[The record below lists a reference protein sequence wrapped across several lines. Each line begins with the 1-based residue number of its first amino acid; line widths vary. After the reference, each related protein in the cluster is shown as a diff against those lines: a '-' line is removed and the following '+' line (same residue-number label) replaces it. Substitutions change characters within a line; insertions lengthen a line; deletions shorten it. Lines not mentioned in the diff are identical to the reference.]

1 MNQSFNLC
9 MATETIVNDAQQLG
23 VTVDELQRICINV
36 RAQIIRQPS
45 LYLQLTYQLTLP
57 NQLLAKQLNWSVWQ
71 QAQARFDDYLW
82 EETCLECF
90 IAGRL
95 INDENLTDAQKAT
108 PYIEINANPDGRY
121 ALYQFESYRNPA
133 TLPPTSL
140 YAADGQ
146 ARASINWIN
155 NVKPTLRYVEN
166 PLFNDPSLANKP
178 HHYERSFNVPVIQRS
193 NKQYTIAN
201 TVIKQIH
208 PCVILWFGEIAL
220 YFAPNHASPPD
231 FHNRSY
237 WSRFEL

>member
-9 MATETIVNDAQQLG
+9 VATETIISDAQQLG
-23 VTVDELQRICINV
+23 VTVNELQRICINV
-36 RAQIIRQPS
+36 SAQVIQQPS
-45 LYLQLTYQLTLP
+45 LHLRLTYQLTLP

-71 QAQARFDDYLW
+71 QAQVKFDDYLW

-95 INDENLTDAQKAT
+95 INDENLTNAQKAT

-133 TLPPTSL
+133 TLPPTPL
-140 YAADGQ
+140 HAADGQ

-166 PLFNDPSLANKP
+166 PLFNDPSVANKP
-178 HHYERSFNVPVIQRS
+178 HHYERSFGVSMTQLPNQ
-193 NKQYTIAN
+193 QYVIAN
-201 TVIKQIH
+201 TVIEQIH
-208 PCVILWFGEIAL
+208 PCVILWFGETAL
-220 YFAPNHASPPD
+220 YFASSHPSPPD
-231 FHNRSY
+231 FHNRNH
-237 WSRFEL
+237 WSRFKL

>member
-9 MATETIVNDAQQLG
+9 VATETIISDAQQLG
-23 VTVDELQRICINV
+23 VTVNELQRICINV
-36 RAQIIRQPS
+36 SAQVIQQPS
-45 LYLQLTYQLTLP
+45 LHLRLTYQLTLP

-71 QAQARFDDYLW
+71 QAQVKFDDYLW

-95 INDENLTDAQKAT
+95 INDENLTNAQKAT

-133 TLPPTSL
+133 TLPPTPL
-140 YAADGQ
+140 HAADGQ

-166 PLFNDPSLANKP
+166 PLFNDPSVANKP
-178 HHYERSFNVPVIQRS
+178 HHYERSFGVSMTQLPNQ
-193 NKQYTIAN
+193 QYVIAN
-201 TVIKQIH
+201 TVIEQIH

-220 YFAPNHASPPD
+220 YFASNHASPPD
-231 FHNRSY
+231 FHNRSH
-237 WSRFEL
+237 WSIFEL

>member
-9 MATETIVNDAQQLG
+9 VATETIANDAQQLG

-36 RAQIIRQPS
+36 SAQVIRQPS

-57 NQLLAKQLNWSVWQ
+57 NQMLAKQLNWSMWQ
-71 QAQARFDDYLW
+71 QAQVKFDDYLW

-121 ALYQFESYRNPA
+121 ALYQFENYRNPT
-133 TLPPTSL
+133 TLPPIPLHT
-140 YAADGQ
+140 ADGQ
-146 ARASINWIN
+146 RASIDWIN
-155 NVKPTLRYVEN
+155 NVKPTLRYVRN
-166 PLFNDPSLANKP
+166 PLSNDPSIANKP
-178 HHYERSFNVPVIQRS
+178 HHYERSFNVPVIQRP
-193 NKQYTIAN
+193 NQQYVIAN
-201 TVIKQIH
+201 TVIEQIH
-208 PCVILWFGEIAL
+208 PSVILWFGEIAL

>member
-1 MNQSFNLC
+1 MNQSFNLYV
-9 MATETIVNDAQQLG
+9 ATETIVNDAQQLG
-23 VTVDELQRICINV
+23 VTVDELQRICIKV

-57 NQLLAKQLNWSVWQ
+57 NQMLAKQLNWSMWQ
-71 QAQARFDDYLW
+71 QAQVKFDDYLW

-133 TLPPTSL
+133 TLPPTPL
-140 YAADGQ
+140 HAADGQ

-166 PLFNDPSLANKP
+166 PLFNDPSVANKP
-178 HHYERSFNVPVIQRS
+178 HHYERSFGVSMTQLPNQ
-193 NKQYTIAN
+193 QYVIAN
-201 TVIKQIH
+201 TVIEQIH

-220 YFAPNHASPPD
+220 YFASNHASPPD
-231 FHNRSY
+231 FHNRSH
-237 WSRFEL
+237 WSIFEL

>member
-9 MATETIVNDAQQLG
+9 VATETIVNDAQQLG

-71 QAQARFDDYLW
+71 QAQVRFDDYLW

-121 ALYQFESYRNPA
+121 ALYQFASYRNPA
-133 TLPPTSL
+133 TLPPTPL

-166 PLFNDPSLANKP
+166 PLFNDPSVANKP

-201 TVIKQIH
+201 TVIEQIH

-231 FHNRSY
+231 FHNRSH

>member
-95 INDENLTDAQKAT
+95 INDENLTDAQKARL
-108 PYIEINANPDGRY
+108 YIEINANPDGRY